1 MNFYFSTKKLMLEY
15 HFIPKRVRCIYRA
28 LRPVVVAPLC
38 STTTPVVAFCDES
51 DDKLQAS
58 CLHNVAAFKDSGL
71 HLDSSESDELVHV
84 LHSNDQLV
92 CFSPFNPR
100 ASRHFTLS
108 GAQLVSSILIVSVLS
123 FVVVS
128 CIIINR
134 FVKTTDIIADE
145 QFATESVTSSL
156 MPAANRGHVRHWS
169 YDPAAARILTQ
180 EEFYLINTT
189 NINNN
194 SQVQLERRNS
204 LGKTTDISSSSISIS
219 SLSHSDYSTS
229 LASFSDE
236 AGCSS
241 SNGSTSKH
249 SSLDRRSFCS
259 DSGNNNTAPTIQT
272 DSKDRLKLFSQF
284 LPRNLFL
291 CKNNNTNEGSA
302 WKLFTKLSIST
313 SSTPEAPQ
321 VISTTALILEER
333 PSSLPPKSACEQN
346 RQKQEYALMVEKAKK
361 KEQRDLKQRRREMK
375 EQLKREEQLVTFV
388 KEWSQEIL
396 PRWNELK
403 SCKRVKDLW
412 GKGLPPC
419 IRGKVW
425 KLAIANELNVTED
438 LFYICL
444 HRAKDRRSQYNKE
457 CDDKSTSSGEGIF
470 GGSADC
476 SSIQQQQFNVE
487 NGQDG
492 REDDIVPVNR
502 ESTVEL
508 IHLDVA
514 RTFPTLGIF
523 QIGGPF
529 YDLLLN
535 MLSAYVCYRP
545 DIGYVQGM
553 SFIAAILLLNLD
565 LVDAF
570 IAFCNL
576 LNRPALMSFF
586 RLQQDKMERYFTAYD
601 VYFKLALPKLHEH
614 FNNLDISPNLYL
626 IDWLY
631 TIYAKSLPLEITCRI
646 WDLFLRDG
654 DRYLYDAAL
663 GILCMYE
670 DILLQMDFDRSVQFL
685 THLPDKIQANNL
697 FKRIDQVKASV
708 DKERHIFNSI
718 LDD

>member
-1 MNFYFSTKKLMLEY
+1 MDSVNMS
-15 HFIPKRVRCIYRA
+15 
-28 LRPVVVAPLC
+28 APLC
-38 STTTPVVAFCDES
+38 STSTPVVADCDES
-51 DDKLQAS
+51 GDNLQAS
-58 CLHNVAAFKDSGL
+58 CLHSVGAFKDSGL
-71 HLDSSESDELVHV
+71 HLDSSESDDLVHV

-92 CFSPFNPR
+92 CFSLNP
-100 ASRHFTLS
+100 
-108 GAQLVSSILIVSVLS
+108 
-123 FVVVS
+123 
-128 CIIINR
+128 
-134 FVKTTDIIADE
+134 KE
-145 QFATESVTSSL
+145 EFATESVNCSL

-169 YDPAAARILTQ
+169 YDPAAARFLTQ
-180 EEFYLINTT
+180 EGFYVINTL
-189 NINNN
+189 N
-194 SQVQLERRNS
+194 SSNTAAQLERRNS

-259 DSGNNNTAPTIQT
+259 DSGNNTTAPIQT

-291 CKNNNTNEGSA
+291 RKNNNTNEGSA
-302 WKLFTKLSIST
+302 WKLFTKLAIST

-444 HRAKDRRSQYNKE
+444 HRAKDRRSQYSKE
-457 CDDKSTSSGEGIF
+457 CDEKSTSSGEGIP
-470 GGSADC
+470 GGGGGGADC
-476 SSIQQQQFNVE
+476 CIQQFNVE

-492 REDDIVPVNR
+492 REDDIVAVNR

-685 THLPDKIQANNL
+685 THLPDKIQASNL

>member
-1 MNFYFSTKKLMLEY
+1 MNTVNMS
-15 HFIPKRVRCIYRA
+15 
-28 LRPVVVAPLC
+28 APLC
-38 STTTPVVAFCDES
+38 STSTPVVADCDES
-51 DDKLQAS
+51 GDRLQAS
-58 CLHNVAAFKDSGL
+58 CLHSVGAFKDSGL
-71 HLDSSESDELVHV
+71 HLDSSESDDMVQV
-84 LHSNDQLV
+84 LHSHDQLV
-92 CFSPFNPR
+92 CFSLNP
-100 ASRHFTLS
+100 
-108 GAQLVSSILIVSVLS
+108 
-123 FVVVS
+123 
-128 CIIINR
+128 
-134 FVKTTDIIADE
+134 KE
-145 QFATESVTSSL
+145 EFATESVNCSL

-169 YDPAAARILTQ
+169 YDPAAARFLTQ
-180 EEFYLINTT
+180 EGFCLINTSNT
-189 NINNN
+189 NTAA
-194 SQVQLERRNS
+194 QLERRNS

-259 DSGNNNTAPTIQT
+259 DTTGNNTTAPIQT

-291 CKNNNTNEGSA
+291 RKNNNTNEGSA
-302 WKLFTKLSIST
+302 WKLFTKLAISN

-425 KLAIANELNVTED
+425 KLAIANELN
-438 LFYICL
+438 
-444 HRAKDRRSQYNKE
+444 
-457 CDDKSTSSGEGIF
+457 IF
-470 GGSADC
+470 FTFVC
-476 SSIQQQQFNVE
+476 
-487 NGQDG
+487 
-492 REDDIVPVNR
+492 IVPK
-502 ESTVEL
+502 
-508 IHLDVA
+508 IA
-514 RTFPTLGIF
+514 G
-523 QIGGPF
+523 
-529 YDLLLN
+529 
-535 MLSAYVCYRP
+535 LSIAKNPMTNLRAV
-545 DIGYVQGM
+545 VQGM

-614 FNNLDISPNLYL
+614 FNNLDIS
-626 IDWLY
+626 
-631 TIYAKSLPLEITCRI
+631 
-646 WDLFLRDG
+646 
-654 DRYLYDAAL
+654 
-663 GILCMYE
+663 ILCMYE

-685 THLPDKIQANNL
+685 THLPDKIQASNL

-708 DKERHIFNSI
+708 DKERHIFDSI

>member
-1 MNFYFSTKKLMLEY
+1 MDSVNMS
-15 HFIPKRVRCIYRA
+15 
-28 LRPVVVAPLC
+28 APLC
-38 STTTPVVAFCDES
+38 STSTPVVADCDES
-51 DDKLQAS
+51 DDNLQAS

-92 CFSPFNPR
+92 CFSPFNP
-100 ASRHFTLS
+100 
-108 GAQLVSSILIVSVLS
+108 
-123 FVVVS
+123 
-128 CIIINR
+128 N
-134 FVKTTDIIADE
+134 E

-189 NINNN
+189 NNNNN

-241 SNGSTSKH
+241 SNSSTSKH

-272 DSKDRLKLFSQF
+272 DFKDRLKLFSQF

-291 CKNNNTNEGSA
+291 RKNNNTNEGNA

-388 KEWSQEIL
+388 KEWSREIL

-444 HRAKDRRSQYNKE
+444 HRAKDRRSQYSKE

-470 GGSADC
+470 GGIADC
-476 SSIQQQQFNVE
+476 SSIQQQQQFNVE

-685 THLPDKIQANNL
+685 THLPDRIQANNL

-708 DKERHIFNSI
+708 DKERHIFNSL